1 MPNNRG
7 HLSSYLQWIFATL
20 LAVVATQAAALD
32 ENAMIQKIQALD
44 WQVEPGKYQLTGSNA
59 SVTTTSEEYLLKG
72 TEAHKYMRISEG
84 HDGFKPDALIV
95 RVDGP
100 SQDTQVLFT
109 YHDIG
114 YVKMDDWEEHID
126 KDELLKE
133 IQKST
138 EAANK
143 IKEKGYP
150 KLYVDGWAQEPYLD
164 KANAIVYWAI
174 AAHTSEGSSIVNAK
188 AMKLGRKGFAEI
200 VWMGNPNQFA
210 NAQQSLSPSLAAYQ
224 YDEGSKYADYVPGTD
239 TVAAVGAGALAYKL
253 ITGKAAAKTSA
264 GLLALLAIFAKKLWF
279 LIFVPFIFVWK
290 WIKGLF
296 TGTKDSA

>member
-1 MPNNRG
+1 MSKNYG
-7 HLSSYLQWIFATL
+7 STSYLQWIFAAL
-20 LAVVATQAAALD
+20 LAVVATHVAALD
-32 ENAMIQKIQALD
+32 EDTMIEQIQALD
-44 WQVEPGKYQLTGSNA
+44 WQVEPGKYQLAGSNA
-59 SVTTTSEEYLLKG
+59 SVTTTSEEYLVKG
-72 TEAHKYMRISEG
+72 KEAHKYMRISEG

-95 RVDGP
+95 RIDGP

-174 AAHTSEGSSIVNAK
+174 SAHTSEGVSIVNAK

-210 NAQQSLSPSLAAYQ
+210 NAQASLSPSLAAYQ
-224 YDEGSKYADYVPGTD
+224 YDEGSKYADFVPGTD

-253 ITGKAAAKTSA
+253 ITGKAAAKASV
-264 GLLALLAIFAKKLWF
+264 GLMALLAIFAKKLWF
-279 LIFVPFIFVWK
+279 LIFIPFIFIWK
-290 WIKGLF
+290 WLKGKF
-296 TGTKDSA
+296 TGAKESA

>member
-1 MPNNRG
+1 MLKNHG
-7 HLSSYLQWIFATL
+7 SMSYLRWIFAVL
-20 LAVVATQAAALD
+20 LAVVATQAAAVD
-32 ENAMIQKIQALD
+32 EKSMIEQIQALD
-44 WQVEPGKYQLTGSNA
+44 WQVEPGKYQLADSNA
-59 SVTTTSEEYLLKG
+59 SVTTTSEEYLVKG
-72 TEAHKYMRISEG
+72 KEAHKYMRISEG

-95 RVDGP
+95 RVEGP

-109 YHDIG
+109 HHDIG

-164 KANAIVYWAI
+164 KTNAIVYWAI
-174 AAHTSEGSSIVNAK
+174 LAHTSEGASIVNAK

-210 NAQQSLSPSLAAYQ
+210 NAQASLSPSLAAYQ
-224 YDEGSKYADYVPGTD
+224 YDEGSKYADFVPSTD

-253 ITGKAAAKTSA
+253 ITGKASAKASA
-264 GLLALLAIFAKKLWF
+264 GLLALLAIFAKKFWF
-279 LIFVPFIFVWK
+279 LIFIPFIFIWK
-290 WIKGLF
+290 WIKGKF
-296 TGTKDSA
+296 TGAKESA

>member
-1 MPNNRG
+1 MTKKCGSTR
-7 HLSSYLQWIFATL
+7 YLQWIFAAL

-32 ENAMIQKIQALD
+32 ENAMIEQIQALD
-44 WQVEPGKYQLTGSNA
+44 WQVEPGKYQLVGTNA

-95 RVDGP
+95 RVEGP

-114 YVKMDDWEEHID
+114 FVKMDDWEEHIN

-133 IQKST
+133 IQSST

-164 KANAIVYWAI
+164 KENAIVYWAI
-174 AAHTSEGSSIVNAK
+174 SAHTSAGGSIVNAK

-200 VWMGNPNQFA
+200 VWMGSPNQFA
-210 NAQQSLSPSLAAYQ
+210 NAQSSLSPSLAAYQ

-253 ITGKAAAKTSA
+253 ITVKAAAKASA

-279 LIFVPFIFVWK
+279 LIFLPFIFVWK
-290 WIKGLF
+290 WFKGLF
-296 TGTKDSA
+296 TGNKDSA

>member
-1 MPNNRG
+1 MFKTRG
-7 HLSSYLQWIFATL
+7 SISYLRYVFATL
-20 LAVVATQAAALD
+20 LAVVATQANALD
-32 ENAMIQKIQALD
+32 ENSMIEKIQALD
-44 WQVEPGKYQLTGSNA
+44 WQTDSGTYQLTGTNA
-59 SVTTTSEEYLLKG
+59 SVTTTPEEYLLKG
-72 TEAHKYMRISEG
+72 KEAHKYMRISQG

-100 SQDTQVLFT
+100 NQDTQVLFT

-114 YVKMDDWEEHID
+114 FVKMDDWEEHID

-143 IKEKGYP
+143 IKEEGYP

-164 KANAIVYWAI
+164 KGNAVVYWAI
-174 AAHTSEGSSIVNAK
+174 SAHTSEGGSIVNAK

-200 VWMGNPNQFA
+200 VWMGAPKQFSD
-210 NAQQSLSPSLAAYQ
+210 AQISLSPSLAAYQ
-224 YDEGSKYADYVPGTD
+224 YDEGSKYADFVPGTD

-253 ITGKAAAKTSA
+253 ITGKAVAKASA
-264 GLLALLAIFAKKLWF
+264 GILALLAIFAKKLWI
-279 LIFVPFIFVWK
+279 LIFIPFIFAWK
-290 WIKGLF
+290 WIKSLF
-296 TGTKDSA
+296 AGTKESA

>member
-1 MPNNRG
+1 MLKSYG
-7 HLSSYLQWIFATL
+7 STSYLRWVFAAL
-20 LAVVATQAAALD
+20 IAVVATQAAALD
-32 ENAMIQKIQALD
+32 ENAMIEQIQALD
-44 WQVEPGKYQLTGSNA
+44 WQVEPGKYQLVGSNA
-59 SVTTTSEEYLLKG
+59 SVTTTSEEYLVKG
-72 TEAHKYMRISEG
+72 KEAHKYMRISEG
-84 HDGFKPDALIV
+84 HDGFKPDASIV
-95 RVDGP
+95 RVEGP

-133 IQKST
+133 IQKRT

-174 AAHTSEGSSIVNAK
+174 SAHTSEGASIVNAK

-210 NAQQSLSPSLAAYQ
+210 NAQASLSPSLAAYQ
-224 YDEGSKYADYVPGTD
+224 YDEGSKYADFVPGTD

-264 GLLALLAIFAKKLWF
+264 GLLALLAIFAKKFWF
-279 LIFVPFIFVWK
+279 LIFIPFIFIWK
-290 WIKGLF
+290 WIKGKY
-296 TGTKDSA
+296 TGTKESA